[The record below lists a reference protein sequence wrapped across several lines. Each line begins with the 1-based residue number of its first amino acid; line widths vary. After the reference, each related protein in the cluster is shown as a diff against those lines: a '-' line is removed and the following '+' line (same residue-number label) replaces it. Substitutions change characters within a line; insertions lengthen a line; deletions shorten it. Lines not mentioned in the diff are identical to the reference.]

1 MGSVGVGVMTGGL
14 VGEFEHAVLPV
25 VKPLHTFVLTLA
37 ASTVRTTRHSRQTR
51 HDTHDT
57 HRTPRVS

>member
-1 MGSVGVGVMTGGL
+1 MGGVGVGVMTGGL

-37 ASTVRTTRHSRQTR
+37 ASTVRTTHDTR
-51 HDTHDT
+51 HDTRHARHDT
-57 HRTPRVS
+57 RHV